1 MNSSGT
7 LIVSW
12 DFSHEKDYD
21 ILFVGKQDGTKLEV
35 INMILDE
42 DARDIYKR
50 LTTVKGEK
58 S

>member
-12 DFSHEKDYD
+12 DFSHEKDHD
-21 ILFVGKQDGTKLEV
+21 IVFVGKQDGTKLEV